1 MTVKI
6 VTDSTS
12 DMSSE
17 MARELG
23 ITVVPLHVYLG
34 NESYRD
40 GVDLTAEEFYSKLE
54 GCKTL
59 PTTSVPPVASFTQT
73 YDKLAEE
80 TDEILVITISHK
92 LSATYDTALN
102 AVELMKKK
110 CRVEVIDSLTVLMA
124 QGLIVIAAA
133 KAANAG
139 VSLDEV
145 VTITRQN
152 IPRSEVRMTLDTLK
166 YLKRGG
172 RIGKA
177 QAFMGSM
184 LKVNPIIGVKD
195 AEVYPFA
202 RTRSRAKAID
212 YLYEFATGFSHIE
225 EMAVEDATTPDE
237 ADMLIERLS
246 SEFPRERIYR
256 AKVGSVIGTNVGPHV
271 LGVSVLGDRQG

>member
-12 DMSSE
+12 DLSAN
-17 MARELG
+17 MAEELG
-23 ITVVPLHVYLG
+23 IIVVPLYVYLG

-40 GVDLTAEEFYSKLE
+40 GVDLTTEEFYRELERSK
-54 GCKTL
+54 TI
-59 PTTSVPPVASFTQT
+59 PTTSVPPIASFTQV

-92 LSATYDTALN
+92 LSATYETALN
-102 AVELMKKK
+102 AVELMKRK
-110 CRVEVIDSLTVLMA
+110 CRVEIIDSLTALMA

-133 KAANAG
+133 KAAKAG
-139 VSLDEV
+139 DSLDEMV
-145 VTITRQN
+145 DITRRN
-152 IPRSEVRMTLDTLK
+152 IARAEVRLAFDTLE

-177 QAFMGSM
+177 RAFMGSM
-184 LKVNPIIGVKD
+184 LKVNPILGIKD

-212 YLYEFATGFSHIE
+212 YLYDFAAGFSHIE

-237 ADMLIERLS
+237 ADMLVERLS
-246 SEFPRERIYR
+246 SKFPRERIYR
-256 AKVGSVIGTNVGPHV
+256 SKVGSVIGTHVGPHV
-271 LGVSVLGDRQG
+271 LAVSVLGDRQA